1 MTSKTILKNNYILW
15 FLISIVFT
23 TIIINQSLR
32 QGQLALPPTYDDII
46 YFNDALTRLNIL
58 YNNGFNALLS
68 NFIQNPPHSPLATII
83 PFIGFS
89 LFGANNW
96 APPIINGIFV
106 FFLLVFLDKIS
117 PNVPKLGKLIIAF
130 ISLTWPITGH
140 LVIECRP
147 DLVWSLSTACFTI
160 LCLQESTRITR
171 TNKTQMI
178 IGGLIGFALLAKPSI
193 FPITLLAAL
202 GSLFIAS
209 ITDLYLLNLWHQKRI
224 VIIANLRCLAVAAL
238 IASPYYVLAYKKVY
252 AYIYDVVFS
261 SNASMWDPNSNLSL
275 ADHLLYYLS
284 ATSGQMMMG
293 NWLYAWVFLAL
304 ISLAFI
310 LINKDWN
317 KLVRVLPLIG
327 GFLVLYALVT
337 LPKLKMNFF
346 GGSLYFFILITS
358 IKMSVDIFKTFKFK
372 IYQRHYRFG
381 YIVILILLLFGLNQF
396 QWPWYNLRKQSEVL
410 SSEIQYRKEMIE
422 SLYNEIV
429 SSQKLNRVENI
440 EPIKVFFT
448 ATNSYFNANTL
459 DFYFKKN
466 NVKSLTT
473 DLYLSDDLGLYSK
486 SIEMS
491 DYIVSFSVDNTDTI
505 AWVPSKKIG
514 KRVAEMLD
522 SNKNLKLMKTY
533 SNPYNKNKA
542 QLYINKEAFCQGA
555 QRTESDS
562 LEWTNE
568 SSDTYACL
576 EIAATP
582 INYKGVTGLFPLE
595 KYERRPLRWTNGN
608 AEIPIVIGEGVPPK
622 SLTLKIWNLRVSESP
637 QLEITANDVPIFK
650 GRLDFKDRVLL
661 NGLKLS
667 LKLPPLDDQKSL
679 VIKINNEPF
688 QSAGDNRKLGIAIE
702 SLQLSGIDR
711 TLATP

>member
-1 MTSKTILKNNYILW
+1 MTSKSILKNNYILW
-15 FLISIVFT
+15 LLISIIFT
-23 TIIINQSLR
+23 AVVIHQSLR
-32 QGQLALPPTYDDII
+32 QGQLALPPTYDDIV

-58 YNNGFNALLS
+58 YNNGFNALFL
-68 NFIQNPPHSPLATII
+68 NFIQNPPHSLLATII

-89 LFGANNW
+89 LFGVNNW

-117 PNVPKLGKLIIAF
+117 PNAPKICKLIIAF
-130 ISLTWPITGH
+130 ICLTWPITGH

-147 DLVWSLSTACFTI
+147 DLVWGLSTACFTI
-160 LCLQESTRITR
+160 LCLQENTRITR
-171 TNKTQMI
+171 TNKTQII

-193 FPITLLAAL
+193 FPITLIAAL

-209 ITDLYLLNLWHQKRI
+209 ITDLYLLNLWHQKWI
-224 VIIANLRCLAVAAL
+224 IIIANLRCLFIATL

-275 ADHLLYYLS
+275 TDHLLYYLS
-284 ATSGQMMMG
+284 AASGQMMMG
-293 NWLYAWVFLAL
+293 NWLYAWIFLVL

-317 KLVRVLPLIG
+317 KLVRLLPLMG
-327 GFLVLYALVT
+327 GFLILYSLVT

-358 IKMSVDIFKTFKFK
+358 IKMSVDIFKSFNFK
-372 IYQRHYRFG
+372 IYQQYYKLG
-381 YIVILILLLFGLNQF
+381 YVVILILLLFGLNQF

-422 SLYNEIV
+422 SLYNEII
-429 SSQKLNRVENI
+429 SSQKLNRVENS

-448 ATNSYFNANTL
+448 ATNLYFNANTL

-473 DLYLSDDLGLYSK
+473 DLYLSEDLALYSK

-491 DYIVSFSVDNTDTI
+491 DYIVSFSADNTDTI

-514 KRVAEMLD
+514 GQVAELLD
-522 SNKNLKLMKTY
+522 ANKNLKLIKTY

-542 QLYINKEAFCQGA
+542 LLYINKESFCQGA
-555 QRTESDS
+555 QRIESES
-562 LEWTNE
+562 LEWTNA
-568 SSDTYACL
+568 SSDIYACL
-576 EIAATP
+576 EIAATS
-582 INYKGVTGLFPLE
+582 IDYKGVTGLFPLE

-608 AEIPIVIGEGVPPK
+608 AEIPIVIGEGIPPK
-622 SLTLKIWNLRVSESP
+622 SLTLKIWNLRVSEIP

-650 GRLDFKDRVLL
+650 DRLDFKDRLPL
-661 NGLKLS
+661 NGLKLN
-667 LKLPPLDDQKSL
+667 LKLPPLDNQKAL
-679 VIKINNEPF
+679 IIKVNSEPF
-688 QSAGDNRKLGIAIE
+688 QVPGDKRKLGIAIE
-702 SLQLSGIDR
+702 SLQLH
-711 TLATP
+711 